1 MLSFHLSQVPVGAG
15 SGEGGASAQG
25 TLAPPMSKS
34 NHKVIIASLSL
45 SAMWQVLHIG
55 FLT

>member
-1 MLSFHLSQVPVGAG
+1 MGAG